1 MPAAYGLRIA
11 WQLLKK
17 AYAGKSP
24 ELTER
29 NMAELVQKL
38 GAYFD
43 S

>member
-11 WQLLKK
+11 WRLLKK
-17 AYAGKSP
+17 AYARKNP

-29 NMAELVQKL
+29 YMAEFVQML
-38 GAYFD
+38 SAYLE